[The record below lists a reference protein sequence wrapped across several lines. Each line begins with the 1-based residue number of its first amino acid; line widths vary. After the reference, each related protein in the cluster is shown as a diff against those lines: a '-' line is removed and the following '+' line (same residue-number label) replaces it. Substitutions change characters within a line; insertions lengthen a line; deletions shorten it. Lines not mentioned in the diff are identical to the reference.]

1 MYKYLKGKINIDKS
15 IAFLCGPYFDKNNS
29 SDRRSILLNFLRKT
43 YDERIICLIID
54 DFLISD
60 NIRDPE
66 INIQLLEEIF
76 AAISSRTYIFLDT
89 MSAASELGLFANHS
103 THNMI
108 HVFLPY
114 LSDIL
119 YNNVGYFVKNI
130 IIDQNKDK
138 IKIDYYR
145 PKILKK
151 AIATDYVVEHYEF
164 INDQIPS
171 EITKKLIE
179 DSKNKVLSTELSIKS
194 DVSIP
199 YKFGAINYTIDNTN
213 VIVTL
218 SIKTLFYLISS
229 EIYERFEKEEL
240 KNKDVKK
247 CSDNVIT
254 EICDSLRNI
263 LRRTL
268 DINCFGYDFLN
279 SDILI
284 KTIIDKD
291 IFEIVKHIIKFI
303 VLYHENEPRN
313 GHLFIKNKTDIFLHS
328 SKNTVAKNGINIF
341 GFTKSDYELINDIMD
356 SKDNYFEEFTISKY
370 RKKRL
375 ICKYANS
382 NEGEKVCELHKKIAS
397 VITKNFRYSEYSY
410 AYQKG
415 KSAVECAS
423 VHRNSIS
430 FVKFDVYH
438 FFNSMDIEIL
448 IEILL
453 NHLQIDI
460 PYKEQLQKIL
470 ASCTYKNQ
478 IPLGFNISPLL
489 SEVYMKFVDD
499 KVGDYAREK
508 KLIYTRY
515 ADDILISSNRILTQ
529 DEIEKLKHKMNSILK
544 KVKLRINARKYR
556 VGALTNN
563 GHHFKYLGI
572 NIVYKKEGN
581 ILTVGKVYK
590 NYIAKRYLKYL
601 SLSTKPPKYQQIRF
615 YEAKRISGQISFVKQ
630 VEGMK
635 GYWKIIERIKTS
647 SNGRVDIRTDKIN
660 FNKFIN

>member
-15 IAFLCGPYFDKNNS
+15 ISFLCGPYFDKNNS
-29 SDRRSILLNFLRKT
+29 SDRRSILLKFLKKT
-43 YDERIICLIID
+43 YHNRIICLIID

-60 NIRDPE
+60 NIRDPQ

-114 LSDIL
+114 SSDIL
-119 YNNVGYFVKNI
+119 YNNIGYFVKNI

-151 AIATDYVVEHYEF
+151 AIATDYVVEYYEF
-164 INDQIPS
+164 INDEIPS

-179 DSKNKVLSTELSIKS
+179 DSKNKVLSTELLVKS

-199 YKFGAINYTIDNTN
+199 YKFGAINYTIDNNN

-218 SIKTLFYLISS
+218 SVKTLFYLISS
-229 EIYERFEKEEL
+229 EIYERFKRDEL
-240 KNKDVKK
+240 KDKKVEK
-247 CSDNVIT
+247 CSDNVIR
-254 EICDSLRNI
+254 EICDSLRKI

-268 DINCFGYDFLN
+268 DINWFGYDFLN

-291 IFEIVKHIIKFI
+291 ILEIVKHIIKFI

-328 SKNTVAKNGINIF
+328 CKNTIAKNGINVF
-341 GFTKSDYELINDIMD
+341 GFDESDYKLINDIID
-356 SKDNYFEEFTISKY
+356 SEDNYFEEFTISKH

-375 ICKYANS
+375 ICKYVKS
-382 NEGEKVCELHKKIAS
+382 DEGDKVSKLHKKIGL

-415 KSAVECAS
+415 KSAIECVA
-423 VHRNSIS
+423 VHRNSVS

-448 IEILL
+448 IENLL
-453 NHLQIDI
+453 DHLQIGI

-470 ASCTYKNQ
+470 TICTHKGE

-489 SEVYMKFVDD
+489 SEMYMKFVDD
-499 KVGDYAREK
+499 KVGEYARDK

-515 ADDILISSNRILTQ
+515 ADDILISSNRLLTK
-529 DEIEKLKHKMNSILK
+529 DEIEDLKHKMNSVLK
-544 KVKLRINARKYR
+544 KVKLRINTRKYR
-556 VGALTNN
+556 DGKLINN
-563 GHHFKYLGI
+563 GQHFKYLGI
-572 NIVYKKEGN
+572 NIVQKEEGN

-601 SLSTKPPKYQQIRF
+601 SLSTEHPQYEQTKF
-615 YEAKRISGQISFVKQ
+615 YEAKRIAGQISFVKQ
-630 VEGMK
+630 VEGME
-635 GYWKIIERIKTS
+635 GYWKIIKRIKTS
-647 SNGRVDIRTDKIN
+647 SNGRVDIKTDKIN
-660 FNKFIN
+660 FNKVVN